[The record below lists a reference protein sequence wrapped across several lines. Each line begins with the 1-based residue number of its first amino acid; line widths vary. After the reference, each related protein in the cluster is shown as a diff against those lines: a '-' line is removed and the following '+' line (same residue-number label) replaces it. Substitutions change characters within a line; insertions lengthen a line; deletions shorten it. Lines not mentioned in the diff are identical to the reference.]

1 MDSGGM
7 ITDAQMSF
15 LLASRHAKRLLRRF
29 RRAYHQYPSRCER
42 RGRPF
47 FFFFS
52 AMPWNSPLLE
62 QQNKG
67 RSARTHAERSTRS
80 IEMHPSMQPDRE
92 GLEMRMFAGWAE
104 LGRVRGAHSTG
115 VAVDR
120 HADARDGTHRPRF
133 FTPPRKTAVLRCSAF
148 QLTNRT

>member
-1 MDSGGM
+1 MDSGGL

-104 LGRVRGAHSTG
+104 LGRVSRRPLDRGGSRSACRRSG
-115 VAVDR
+115 R
-120 HADARDGTHRPRF
+120 N
-133 FTPPRKTAVLRCSAF
+133 PPSAF
-148 QLTNRT
+148 LHPPGKLLCCGALLSN